1 MDDLD
6 RYLPP
11 YTADLA
17 RARRQTVGTLLSRT
31 AAKVGSRIAVVHR
44 DTRRTFTELDTDAN
58 RVANALVERGVARN
72 DRVAILS
79 RNSYAFVVAYFAL
92 ARVGAISVPVNF
104 NFTAGEV
111 RYVLEDSAAT
121 AAVVEDA
128 LADTFEA
135 AGVDVGL
142 RVVVGTRSGWTGF
155 DELLAHDDATEPD
168 VEVGDDDPVQL
179 LYTSGTTSAPKGAIM
194 TNRNL
199 IAQYVSDIVDGEYHR
214 DDIEL
219 HALPLY
225 HCAALHDFLTPDV
238 YLGAT
243 SVIVDSPDPETIL
256 STVAAEGVNKMFC
269 PPTVWIRLLRSPAF
283 DRYDL
288 SSLRKGYYGAA
299 IMPVAVLTELGER
312 LPGIRLFNYYGQTE
326 LAPNAT
332 VLFPE
337 EQITKAGT
345 AGRASLNVETR
356 LHDENDRPVPVGEV
370 GEIVHRTP
378 HAMRGY
384 WGKPEATAEVF
395 RHGWFHSG
403 DLGTMDADGYLT
415 VVDRKKDLIITGGEN
430 VASREVEDA
439 IYEHPAVNEVAV
451 FGVAHPEWIEAVA
464 AAVVLR
470 DGAVAEP
477 AEIVAHT
484 RERLAGFKS
493 PKYVVVVDELPK
505 NPSGKI
511 LKRELR
517 DTYAALAARTPDAE
531 QREGS
536 GPAAR

>member
-6 RYLPP
+6 TYLPP
-11 YTADLA
+11 YTAELA
-17 RARRQTVGTLLSRT
+17 RARRQSIGTLLSRT
-31 AAKVGSRIAVVHR
+31 AVKAGEKTAVVHR
-44 DTRRTFTELDTDAN
+44 DTRRTFAELDADAN
-58 RVANALVERGVARN
+58 RVANALVERGVRRN

-79 RNSYAFVVAYFAL
+79 RNSYPFVVAYFAL

-104 NFTAGEV
+104 NLTAGEV
-111 RYVLEDSAAT
+111 RYALSDSGST
-121 AAVVEDA
+121 AAIVEDA

-142 RVVVGTRSGWTGF
+142 RVVVGSRAGWTGF
-155 DELLAHDDATEPD
+155 AELLANDDATEPD
-168 VEVGDDDPVQL
+168 VDVGDDDPVQL

-243 SVIVDSPDPETIL
+243 SVIVDSPDPDTIL
-256 STVAAEGVNKMFC
+256 RTVEAERVTKMFC

-299 IMPVAVLTELGER
+299 IMPVSVLAELGDR
-312 LPGIRLFNYYGQTE
+312 LPGMRLFNYYGQTE

-337 EQITKAGT
+337 EQIAKAGT

-356 LHDENDRPVPVGEV
+356 LHDENDEPVPVGEI

-403 DLGTMDADGYLT
+403 DLGVMDADGYLT
-415 VVDRKKDLIITGGEN
+415 IVDRKKDLIITGGEN

-439 IYEHPAVNEVAV
+439 IYQHPSVSEVAV
-451 FGVAHPEWIEAVA
+451 FGVAHPEWIEAVT

-470 DGAVAEP
+470 DDAATTAE
-477 AEIVAHT
+477 EIVAHT
-484 RERLAGFKS
+484 RERLAAFKS
-493 PKYVVVVDELPK
+493 PKSVVLVDELPK

-517 DTYAALAARTPDAE
+517 DTYADLYSEEP
-531 QREGS
+531 S
-536 GPAAR
+536 